1 MSETPADIV
10 VAGHTCLDIIPCL
23 DGIAVRSGRL
33 FAPGALVNVGPASVA
48 TGGAVP
54 NTGVALYRLGL
65 MPRLIGKLGD
75 DPLGQLVLDILRNH
89 HLSLADHMIVAPGEH
104 TSYSLV
110 ISPPGVDRT
119 FLHYPGVNDTFAADE
134 VPYDRI
140 AGSRLFHFGYPP
152 LMGRMFCDGG
162 HELAAMLRRVRD
174 RAVAVSLDM
183 SQPDVAAE
191 AGRADWLALLN
202 RVLPHVDIY
211 LPSLD
216 ETLLMLDR
224 PAFDRRQKEG
234 RIGGPGSVVD
244 GGLLHRTADRLLAMG
259 AAVVALKLGDQG
271 LYLRTSPDRSRLAV
285 VPGRLGLDSPEWV
298 GREVLAPCFDV
309 RVAGTTGS
317 GDCTIAGFL
326 AALLAGQ
333 SPTDAVRSSVAVGAF
348 SVQAPDATS
357 GVPDWDRVQ
366 RQLASD
372 WRQRPVS
379 IQLDGWTH
387 DNRTGLWHSPADE
400 GRR

>member
-134 VPYDRI
+134 V
-140 AGSRLFHFGYPP
+140 
-152 LMGRMFCDGG
+152 
-162 HELAAMLRRVRD
+162 
-174 RAVAVSLDM
+174 
-183 SQPDVAAE
+183 
-191 AGRADWLALLN
+191 
-202 RVLPHVDIY
+202 
-211 LPSLD
+211 
-216 ETLLMLDR
+216 
-224 PAFDRRQKEG
+224 
-234 RIGGPGSVVD
+234 
-244 GGLLHRTADRLLAMG
+244 
-259 AAVVALKLGDQG
+259 
-271 LYLRTSPDRSRLAV
+271 
-285 VPGRLGLDSPEWV
+285 
-298 GREVLAPCFDV
+298 
-309 RVAGTTGS
+309 
-317 GDCTIAGFL
+317 
-326 AALLAGQ
+326 
-333 SPTDAVRSSVAVGAF
+333 
-348 SVQAPDATS
+348 
-357 GVPDWDRVQ
+357 
-366 RQLASD
+366 
-372 WRQRPVS
+372 
-379 IQLDGWTH
+379 
-387 DNRTGLWHSPADE
+387 
-400 GRR
+400 